1 MSNGMNWMMIFQT
14 VVILEGLMNT
24 FTITLEIK
32 TYSDSPE
39 DWIAESIVDQL
50 EEDEELISLTVGT
63 S

>member
-1 MSNGMNWMMIFQT
+1 
-14 VVILEGLMNT
+14 MNT

-50 EEDEELISLTVGT
+50 EEDEELISVTVAPKVSQQYEQQT
-63 S
+63 NESLR

>member
-1 MSNGMNWMMIFQT
+1 
-14 VVILEGLMNT
+14 MNT

-50 EEDEELISLTVGT
+50 EEDEELISLTVAPKV
-63 S
+63 SQ